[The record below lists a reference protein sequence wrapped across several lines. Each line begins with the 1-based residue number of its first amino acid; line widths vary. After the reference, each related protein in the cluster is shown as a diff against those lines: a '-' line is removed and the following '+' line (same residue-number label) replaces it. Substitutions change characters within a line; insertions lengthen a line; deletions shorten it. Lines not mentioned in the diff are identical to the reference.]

1 VLLSVL
7 TKGIDITTALW
18 YNSAVERDKR
28 STGDALSD
36 ILLMQGSLSPY
47 LAPTIHHQNQDGIG
61 LDASITVDRYYYM
74 EDFAVNIKGM
84 MQDLIRDYIDDFQID
99 ENLNRTLRQIGIDSL
114 DQMELGYFIGDKL
127 DLRDSIPDG
136 FRIQQIIEYLESKA
150 GEKTLENI

>member
-1 VLLSVL
+1 
-7 TKGIDITTALW
+7 
-18 YNSAVERDKR
+18 
-28 STGDALSD
+28 
-36 ILLMQGSLSPY
+36 
-47 LAPTIHHQNQDGIG
+47 
-61 LDASITVDRYYYM
+61 M